1 MAIYNGRVSID
12 GDSFAHALA
21 DTGDDFVYLC
31 SGKTLCC
38 LTGDWEE
45 CAFDEK
51 PYCPDCA
58 RLARKEIWI
67 M

>member
-1 MAIYNGRVSID
+1 MAIYNGRVSVQ
-12 GDSFAHALA
+12 GDAFGHALA
-21 DTGDDFVYLC
+21 DTDESLSYLSSADSLC
-31 SGKTLCC
+31 GKVD
-38 LTGDWEE
+38 DWEE

-58 RLARKEIWI
+58 RLAKEERWI